1 MSEELKEKIN
11 ETTPEELEEKAE
23 ETKEEV
29 VSEEKKEEPNESL
42 VEETNQASEEVQEA
56 KQEEPEPEPKKE
68 EPVLEAEKE
77 EPAPEIKQE
86 VEEPKEELK
95 EVPADDGS
103 KEGVSDKL
111 EEDKKKSKKDK
122 QDKKEPKE
130 KTPVDNKNKRKH
142 RLSRSARTR
151 RMIIL
156 ITTIYLDAVIVLLC
170 YKYIGEFINGVLKL
184 IGGDMAGSIGNRKF
198 ATSLLLLVVLII
210 INLISISLYRDARKI
225 KDKAPDDL
233 MAMLGDTESIDGHR
247 VVESEYTVD
256 EEEGK
261 QVVYRNAK
269 TIESIKI
276 TKVQQDFID
285 ACRNNGLD
293 VDKSTARLI
302 LSSIIASRLVIVKEP
317 NEELRKKFFKTVS
330 SFFGND
336 LYLTTVSDDATKLY
350 DVIWKLTSEG
360 NVQTDFSRGL
370 NASRNYPDRVNI
382 VSLDNVKAEGMR
394 AMYKE
399 ILEYVKNPNIPCALR
414 IGNRNVDNGYR
425 QLPKNVWFI
434 FGMDKGSII
443 PSEVAKYSFTLELN
457 LKECEIPAEKATIKP
472 IDYPQVLDFLN
483 DSYEDHFIQE
493 DVWKKLDEFFEVFSV
508 RGEYFIDNRIVREME
523 RFAAVYL
530 ALDGDQADLV
540 DNLLEK
546 KLLLVALPNEYKKID
561 VDEEGLVGQAEKILG
576 ADFVTNSQQIL
587 KKIKID

>member
-1 MSEELKEKIN
+1 MSEELKEKVN
-11 ETTPEELEEKAE
+11 ETTPEELN
-23 ETKEEV
+23 ETKEEI
-29 VSEEKKEEPNESL
+29 VSKEL
-42 VEETNQASEEVQEA
+42 
-56 KQEEPEPEPKKE
+56 
-68 EPVLEAEKE
+68 KE
-77 EPAPEIKQE
+77 EPAQENTSEPKVENDEPVQE
-86 VEEPKEELK
+86 VKEEAVSK
-95 EVPADDGS
+95 QDEEIVETNEEKQDDIPKDNIPMDDGQ
-103 KEGVSDKL
+103 KADVWDKL
-111 EEDKKKSKKDK
+111 EENKKKAKKQEK
-122 QDKKEPKE
+122 QKQE
-130 KTPVDNKNKRKH
+130 KAPVDNNKNKRKH
-142 RLSRSARTR
+142 RLSRSARIR
-151 RMIIL
+151 RLVIL
-156 ITTIYLDAVIVLLC
+156 ITTIYLDAVIILLC
-170 YKYIGEFINGVLKL
+170 YRFIGEFVNGLMKL
-184 IGGDMAGSIGNRKF
+184 IGGDINGSIGNRKF

-247 VVESEYTVD
+247 IVESEYTVD

-276 TKVQQDFID
+276 DKVQQDFID

-293 VDKSTARLI
+293 VDKSTARLV
-302 LSSIIASRLVIVKEP
+302 LSSIIASRLVIVKEA
-317 NEELRKKFFKTVS
+317 NEELRLKFFKTIS

-336 LYLTTVSDDATKLY
+336 MYLTKVSDDATKLN
-350 DVIWKLTSEG
+350 DVIWRLTTEG

-370 NASRNYPDRVNI
+370 NAARNYPDRVNI
-382 VSLDNVKAEGMR
+382 VMLDNVKADGMKG
-394 AMYKE
+394 MYKE
-399 ILEYVKNPNIPCALR
+399 ILEYIKNPNIPCALR

-425 QLPKNVWFI
+425 QLPKNVWFV
-434 FGMDKGSII
+434 FGMDKENVI
-443 PSEVAKYSFTLELN
+443 PSEVAKYSISLELN
-457 LKECEIPAEKATIKP
+457 LKGCEVPAEKKQIKP

-493 DVWKKLDEFFEVFSV
+493 DIWKKLDEFFEVFSN
-508 RGEYFIDNRIVREME
+508 RGDYFIDNRIVREME

-546 KLLLVALPNEYKKID
+546 KLLLIALPNEYKKVE

>member
-11 ETTPEELEEKAE
+11 ETTPEEVT
-23 ETKEEV
+23 ETKEEIV
-29 VSEEKKEEPNESL
+29 
-42 VEETNQASEEVQEA
+42 SEEVQE
-56 KQEEPEPEPKKE
+56 EVKE
-68 EPVLEAEKE
+68 EPLKE
-77 EPAPEIKQE
+77 ETAEE
-86 VEEPKEELK
+86 VKEESVPEEPKEEPVQEPVK
-95 EVPADDGS
+95 EEPQKEEIAPAQEAEKDSPKEDAPMDD
-103 KEGVSDKL
+103 KPKDDVWDKL
-111 EEDKKKSKKDK
+111 EENKKKSKKQEK
-122 QDKKEPKE
+122 PKE
-130 KTPVDNKNKRKH
+130 KEKAPVDNNKNKRKH

-151 RMIIL
+151 RLVIL
-156 ITTIYLDAVIVLLC
+156 ITTLYLDAVLLVFC
-170 YKYIGEFINGVLKL
+170 YKYIGEFVNGLLKL
-184 IGGDMAGSIGNRKF
+184 IGGDLNGSIGNRKF
-198 ATSLLLLVVLII
+198 ATSLLLLVVFII

-293 VDKSTARLI
+293 VDKSTARLV
-302 LSSIIASRLVIVKEP
+302 LSSIVASRLVIVKEP

-399 ILEYVKNPNIPCALR
+399 ILDYIKNPSIPCALR

-425 QLPKNVWFI
+425 QLPKNVWFL
-434 FGMDKGSII
+434 FGMDKESII
-443 PSEVAKYSFTLELN
+443 PSEVAKYSITLELN
-457 LKECEIPAEKATIKP
+457 LKACDVPAEKATIKP

-493 DVWKKLDEFFEVFSV
+493 DVWKKLDEFFEVFSN

-530 ALDGDQADLV
+530 ALDGDQADLI
-540 DNLLEK
+540 DTLLEK
-546 KLLLVALPNEYKKID
+546 KLLLVALPNEYKKVE